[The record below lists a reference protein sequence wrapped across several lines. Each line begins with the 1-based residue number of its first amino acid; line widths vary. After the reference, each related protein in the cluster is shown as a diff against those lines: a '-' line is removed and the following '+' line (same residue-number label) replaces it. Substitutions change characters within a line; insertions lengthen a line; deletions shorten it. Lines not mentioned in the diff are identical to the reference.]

1 MSTLKEVYVE
11 ILQASD
17 LGKDSV
23 GTFFTDG
30 SVDQYI
36 EVLRG
41 VTKNIDVKKTQLSE
55 ITVDEGTPP
64 FILCANNENSWAI
77 VLKDNDKYF
86 INYKEQ
92 SPEDVAELIRSLK
105 EENPESNV
113 MYFTFELPSAE
124 VSDDEAR
131 SEYFEFFESV
141 KRGLKGS
148 ENKNAQIYDYANSLH
163 DRARELGLH
172 VQVVDTEEWR
182 FTDNTFAAC
191 FFYNNSWTYVTFNGT
206 DTFTFRSDG
215 SVRSEEKLS
224 LATFVEQYTRIRPWN
239 KALVFTPD
247 EQREIPEA
255 PPEPEVVFAHLG
267 KPPTITLEQL
277 NQTLDGRSFLE
288 AFQID
293 GDHRVFFRYQDVN
306 KFEQDKPRPANV
318 CPLTTVL
325 NFYMATLNETQTKF
339 AMAQI
344 NSYVAPEYLLTV
356 AEGND
361 EANEFT
367 SQICSEGAGA
377 EGLKLLEIIK
387 FLPDPEDIE
396 ISRQFKWRST
406 ASPEELTRKF
416 HMKNFLRLTRKAQH
430 DLLLAKLKDV
440 TAIPLIKMRI
450 DKENLLPYSMNHFV
464 VAVLAANA
472 VHIIDNLRDSTREG
486 EVPKPTLFMDWAET
500 SLVETDNSTAS
511 IQPINNDVAD
521 LGLFDQ
527 TAFVDLVA

>member
-1 MSTLKEVYVE
+1 
-11 ILQASD
+11 
-17 LGKDSV
+17 
-23 GTFFTDG
+23 
-30 SVDQYI
+30 
-36 EVLRG
+36 
-41 VTKNIDVKKTQLSE
+41 
-55 ITVDEGTPP
+55 
-64 FILCANNENSWAI
+64 
-77 VLKDNDKYF
+77 
-86 INYKEQ
+86 
-92 SPEDVAELIRSLK
+92 
-105 EENPESNV
+105 
-113 MYFTFELPSAE
+113 
-124 VSDDEAR
+124 
-131 SEYFEFFESV
+131 
-141 KRGLKGS
+141 
-148 ENKNAQIYDYANSLH
+148 
-163 DRARELGLH
+163 
-172 VQVVDTEEWR
+172 
-182 FTDNTFAAC
+182 
-191 FFYNNSWTYVTFNGT
+191 
-206 DTFTFRSDG
+206 
-215 SVRSEEKLS
+215 
-224 LATFVEQYTRIRPWN
+224 
-239 KALVFTPD
+239 
-247 EQREIPEA
+247 
-255 PPEPEVVFAHLG
+255 
-267 KPPTITLEQL
+267 
-277 NQTLDGRSFLE
+277 
-288 AFQID
+288 
-293 GDHRVFFRYQDVN
+293 
-306 KFEQDKPRPANV
+306 
-318 CPLTTVL
+318 
-325 NFYMATLNETQTKF
+325 
-339 AMAQI
+339 
-344 NSYVAPEYLLTV
+344 LLTV